1 MHDMAC
7 KQTSSTA
14 VTLVNVKIC
23 CLMTHDLHSAV
34 LVCSCLIFQR
44 IPARCTCLALL
55 HLNVMLNIKE
65 KPAHCISVHSA
76 PSAPRYLWP
85 SLLPCILE
93 ICPMS
98 NSGMQMGG
106 ARGSH
111 RCTNPL
117 CCLAAHRCAF
127 TPVLLTVLYLLSSSL
142 HITLPT
148 CHLRMC
154 SPS

>member
-34 LVCSCLIFQR
+34 LDCSCLIFQH

-55 HLNVMLNIKE
+55 HLDVMLNIKE

-93 ICPMS
+93 ICPTS

-117 CCLAAHRCAF
+117 CCLAACQHIRPTGA
-127 TPVLLTVLYLLSSSL
+127 LLHLFCSL
-142 HITLPT
+142 F
-148 CHLRMC
+148 
-154 SPS
+154 